1 MAEEPDQGTAG
12 GRAGS
17 AAGRRRSRAKR
28 GDGGRLR
35 EELLQAA
42 EALLEDAGED
52 AVTIR
57 AVAQAVGV
65 SIPSVYLH
73 FDNRQELLH
82 TVCLG
87 VWDELARQMRGTDTA
102 TTDPLAE
109 LHRRSVAYIRFGL
122 DHPLRYRLVATGP
135 ATAATQQV
143 ADACFRFLRDTVQRC
158 VDADVLHGDV
168 TALTRSICACL
179 HGAVSLLILQ
189 QTSNWP
195 DDIAQFAD
203 DVATVASQGA
213 VALAREHVD
222 RQVGSGSP

>member
-1 MAEEPDQGTAG
+1 MAKGTGQITTNDPAG
-12 GRAGS
+12 TTE
-17 AAGRRRSRAKR
+17 GRRRRRAKR

-35 EELLQAA
+35 EELLEAA
-42 EALLEDAGED
+42 EALLDDAGED

-65 SIPSVYLH
+65 STPAVYLH
-73 FDNRQELLH
+73 FDNRLELLH

-87 VWDELARQMRGTDTA
+87 VWDELDRRMRSTGTE

-109 LHRRSVAYIRFGL
+109 LHQRGVAYIRFGL

-143 ADACFRFLRDTVQRC
+143 ADACFRFLRDAVQQC
-158 VDADVLHGDV
+158 VDAGVVHGDV
-168 TALTRSICACL
+168 TALTRAICACL

-189 QTSNWP
+189 PTSNWP
-195 DDIAQFAD
+195 DDIARFAD
-203 DVATVASQGA
+203 DVATLASQGA
-213 VALAREHVD
+213 AAFS
-222 RQVGSGSP
+222 QGNYGP

>member
-1 MAEEPDQGTAG
+1 MAKGPGQTTAN
-12 GRAGS
+12 GRAGTTE
-17 AAGRRRSRAKR
+17 GRRRSRAKR
-28 GDGGRLR
+28 GEGGRLR
-35 EELLQAA
+35 EELIEAA
-42 EALLEDAGED
+42 GTLLDDAGED

-65 SIPSVYLH
+65 STPSVYLH
-73 FDNRQELLH
+73 FDNRLELLH

-87 VWDELARQMRGTDTA
+87 VWDELGRRMRSVGTETS
-102 TTDPLAE
+102 DPFAE
-109 LHRRSVAYIRFGL
+109 LHQRSVAYIRFGL

-158 VDADVLHGDV
+158 VDAGVLHGDV
-168 TALTRSICACL
+168 TALTRAICACL

-189 QTSNWP
+189 PASNWP

-203 DVATVASQGA
+203 DVATLASQGA
-213 VALAREHVD
+213 AVLSRAHDGR
-222 RQVGSGSP
+222 